1 MRKLYT
7 YMGSKD
13 RHLDLLNNII
23 SNSRSKNYCEPFL
36 GSGSVFLNLQKDFE
50 KYYLNDLQEENVL
63 AFKFKDEL
71 NENIIKEIFNNCVK
85 EFPLANKNYYY
96 KFRDELLNVTDN
108 DKIEKA
114 VYIFRIYN
122 TCINGM
128 ARFNKN
134 KFNQSYG
141 GDKSPF
147 LHNLNNRLSN
157 YIDSINFIKL
167 KNIEVSSQSF
177 ENLLNKKDCLYFFD
191 PPYIT
196 NKMGCDVGFDSS
208 KLEKLVDFM
217 LNAEE
222 EFVYTDMLND
232 INEKLLGKF
241 NYCTVDKIGSIRPKG
256 GKDLN
261 NKEEIIIW
269 NFKQKDI
276 FNI

>member
-1 MRKLYT
+1 
-7 YMGSKD
+7 MGSKD

-23 SNSRSKNYCEPFL
+23 SNSQSKNYCEPFL

-50 KYYLNDLQEENVL
+50 KYYLNDLQEENTL
-63 AFKFKDEL
+63 AFKFAKSL
-71 NENIIKEIFNNCVK
+71 NKKFIINVFNETK
-85 EFPLANKNYYY
+85 HKFPLANKEAFYA
-96 KFRDELLNVTDN
+96 FRDNLCNITDN
-108 DKIEKA
+108 NKIEKA
-114 VYIFRIYN
+114 IYIFRIYN

-128 ARFNKN
+128 VRFNKN
-134 KFNQSYG
+134 KFNSAFG
-141 GDKSPF
+141 GDQRLC

-157 YIDSINFIKL
+157 YIDSVNYIKL

-196 NKMGCDVGFDSS
+196 NEMGCNVGFDSS

-217 LNAEE
+217 LNTKE

-232 INEKLLGKF
+232 INEKLLSKF
-241 NYCTVDKIGSIRPKG
+241 NYCTVDKIRNIRPKS

-261 NKEEIIIW
+261 KKKEIIIW